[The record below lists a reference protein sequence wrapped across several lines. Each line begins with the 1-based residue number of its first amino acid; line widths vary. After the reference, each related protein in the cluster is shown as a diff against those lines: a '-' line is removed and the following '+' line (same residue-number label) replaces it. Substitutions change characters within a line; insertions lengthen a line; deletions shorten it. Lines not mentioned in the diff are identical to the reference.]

1 MKNDIQ
7 PTNPFATII
16 SVLGIFALSLVTAV
30 SQVTPGGTVGDTA
43 IYLEVEGGEQLTRAT
58 AAGAYGPTL
67 VHDFDTEQLADAT
80 YQLNPSGANAT
91 EIAVSAGRHLM
102 LYNTR
107 FIATAGTNRA
117 EIQTWITLGGSEMA
131 AGRSQGYIRRTG
143 NVHPLHE
150 SVSLHHHHGRC
161 MSLLLPFRSCV
172 ARYHYCG
179 DGSELSDSEE

>member
-1 MKNDIQ
+1 MGLIALGTSRHIGTLTTWAKYTLFKTMKNDIQ

-107 FIATAGTNRA
+107 FIATAFFRIMTS
-117 EIQTWITLGGSEMA
+117 GSIDKKIS
-131 AGRSQGYIRRTG
+131 GKVFSI
-143 NVHPLHE
+143 N
-150 SVSLHHHHGRC
+150 
-161 MSLLLPFRSCV
+161 
-172 ARYHYCG
+172 
-179 DGSELSDSEE
+179 LS